1 MKLLV
6 EQKVAAN
13 RMDVLK
19 KWIFRIPAALL
30 FIGIGYSKFGD
41 SSSWIKLFTA
51 IGLGQ
56 WLRILCAVMQ
66 FGGGLM
72 ILIPRT
78 FVFGILS
85 CAATMVGAMLA
96 WIFLLG
102 NPLAAMI
109 PAALLFALLF
119 IGGEEIIEFFKL

>member
-1 MKLLV
+1 MKFLV
-6 EQKVAAN
+6 EQKAAEN
-13 RMDVLK
+13 RTDAVK
-19 KWIFRIPAALL
+19 KWAFRIPAALV
-30 FIGIGYSKFGD
+30 FIAVGYSKFGD

-85 CAATMVGAMLA
+85 CAATMLGAMLT
-96 WIFLLG
+96 WIFVLG
-102 NPLAAMI
+102 NPMAAMI
-109 PAALLFALLF
+109 PAVLMFGLLF
-119 IGGEEIIEFFKL
+119 IGGEEIIEFLNL

>member
-1 MKLLV
+1 MKVLV
-6 EQKVAAN
+6 EKKAIS
-13 RMDVLK
+13 RTDVLK
-19 KWIFRIPAALL
+19 KWALRIPAALL
-30 FIGIGYSKFGD
+30 FIALGYSKFGD
-41 SSSWIKLFTA
+41 TSNWIKLFTA

-56 WLRILCAVMQ
+56 WLRILCGVMQ

-85 CAATMVGAMLA
+85 CAATMLGAMLA
-96 WIFLLG
+96 WILFLG

-109 PAALLFALLF
+109 PAVLMFGLLF
-119 IGGEEIIEFFKL
+119 IAGEEIIEFLKL